1 MKNKIK
7 FSSSENRPFSLL
19 KSFLAGN
26 LIKRKVGHSSSI
38 YTWQVGKVYGW
49 GGSVPYTTV
58 CLDKG
63 KIWEPQECRRWVLT
77 QAGNGGG
84 LRDDFPEEATT
95 ELSSEGCLHT
105 NQAEGVR
112 EVLKE
117 QQSPVK

>member
-7 FSSSENRPFSLL
+7 VSFSENRL
-19 KSFLAGN
+19 KSFLASN
-26 LIKRKVGHSSSI
+26 FIIKKVGHSSSI
-38 YTWQVGKVYGW
+38 YTWQVGKVYRQ

-63 KIWEPQECRRWVLT
+63 KIWELQECGRWVLT

-84 LRDDFPEEATT
+84 ARDDFPEEATP

-117 QQSPVK
+117 QQSPMK

>member
-7 FSSSENRPFSLL
+7 CSSSGKRPLSLL

-26 LIKRKVGHSSSI
+26 FIKRKVGHSSSI
-38 YTWQVGKVYGW
+38 YTWKVYRW
-49 GGSVPYTTV
+49 GGAVPYTTL

-63 KIWEPQECRRWVLT
+63 KIWELLECRRWVLA

-84 LRDDFPEEATT
+84 LRDDFPEEATP